1 MAGGTISEDVS
12 AGSHA
17 GADRA
22 AGADPGPATEAFS
35 GPATEAFSGP
45 ATVATPVPASVEPAA
60 PTAETPAEAPAAA
73 DAPIAA
79 EAPADAPTAAQA
91 PAVAEAPAG
100 PATESIPAPPPPQPG
115 EPGWLLGGRYRV
127 IDRIGAGGMAEV
139 FRAHDQLLAR
149 DVAVKVFRAH
159 TDPDEA
165 TGGVQRQE
173 LELQTLA
180 RLSHP
185 NLITLFD
192 GSIGSDG
199 EPAFLVMELISGP
212 SLAAQI
218 AQSPLTEPE
227 TREIAVQIAGA
238 LAYVHSQHM
247 VHRDIKPANIL
258 LGADGTTGE
267 STVRARLSDFGIV
280 RLLGS
285 EHLTSA
291 DFMVGT
297 ASYLAPEQARGAEVG
312 PAADIYALGLVLIEA
327 LTGQRSY
334 QGPALEAVLA
344 RLDRSPEIPA
354 GLPQPWPQLLTAMTA
369 MDPDQRPNA
378 AEVAR
383 TLRDGVVNPVPS
395 GNAVLA
401 GDAVLAAGAPLAAAA
416 GVAAAG
422 MAGAAGVAGATGL
435 VGAGTAGAGNAL
447 ADATLAPSAAGSPP
461 PAYPGGFGNG
471 QPGNGQPGYGNG
483 QPGFGN
489 APELPTTY
497 IPTGLPPMPPPDA
510 DDVVD
515 HLEPDDYAD
524 DRRSRGPLVGVLV
537 AGAALI
543 AAVAAGGLLLVHGPS
558 SKNPA
563 VLPGQ
568 SVSSG
573 SSRQPVS
580 TTPSKSA
587 TSVAPVGSVPS
598 SGAGA
603 SSSRPSSSAPSSS
616 AAPSSSSARP
626 SSSAPQR
633 STSAPVSSAPPP
645 SSSAA
650 PTTSAPPSTS
660 APASTTAA
668 PAGGGGPSGTPTT
681 TSAAPA
687 GVTGTGTG
695 TANPQQHG

>member
-1 MAGGTISEDVS
+1 
-12 AGSHA
+12 
-17 GADRA
+17 
-22 AGADPGPATEAFS
+22 
-35 GPATEAFSGP
+35 
-45 ATVATPVPASVEPAA
+45 
-60 PTAETPAEAPAAA
+60 
-73 DAPIAA
+73 
-79 EAPADAPTAAQA
+79 
-91 PAVAEAPAG
+91 
-100 PATESIPAPPPPQPG
+100 
-115 EPGWLLGGRYRV
+115 
-127 IDRIGAGGMAEV
+127 MAEV

-218 AQSPLTEPE
+218 AQAPLTEPE
-227 TREIAVQIAGA
+227 AREIAVQIAGA

-354 GLPQPWPQLLTAMTA
+354 GLPRPWPELLTAMTL
-369 MDPDQRPNA
+369 MDAEQRPSA

-383 TLRDGVVNPVPS
+383 ALREGVVNPVPA

-422 MAGAAGVAGATGL
+422 VAGAAGLAGA
-435 VGAGTAGAGNAL
+435 AGMPENAL
-447 ADATLAPSAAGSPP
+447 ADAVLVPSAAGSPP
-461 PAYPGGFGNG
+461 PVQAAGPPAFGAA
-471 QPGNGQPGYGNG
+471 PAG
-483 QPGFGN
+483 QPGFGDGQPGFGD
-489 APELPTTY
+489 APELPTAY
-497 IPTGLPPMPPPDA
+497 IPAAGLAPMPPA
-510 DDVVD
+510 SDDHVD
-515 HLEPDDYAD
+515 HLTPDDQYD
-524 DRRSRGPLVGVLV
+524 ERRSGRGPLVGALV
-537 AGAALI
+537 AGAAVI
-543 AAVAAGGLLLVHGPS
+543 AALAAGGLVLANGSS
-558 SKNPA
+558 SKKPG

-580 TTPSKSA
+580 GTPSRSA
-587 TSVAPVGSVPS
+587 TSVAPIGSVPTSAAGSTS
-598 SGAGA
+598 SG
-603 SSSRPSSSAPSSS
+603 RPSSSAPSSS
-616 AAPSSSSARP
+616 SAPPSSSSAAPSSS
-626 SSSAPQR
+626 APPTR
-633 STSAPVSSAPPP
+633 STSAPASSAQPP

-650 PTTSAPPSTS
+650 PTTSTAPSVSTS
-660 APASTTAA
+660 SSTTPG
-668 PAGGGGPSGTPTT
+668 PAGGTGTSGTA
-681 TSAAPA
+681 TSTASPASAP
-687 GVTGTGTG
+687 GPGTG